1 MDKEGTMVRAV
12 LTMLVREGCE
22 SSFEAIWRKAMKE
35 GPFPGSLGQAMMCDS
50 KQRRLYVITGDWQSR
65 SDLEA
70 FEKSSVR
77 RSLSAAFEPLRESA
91 SKQVLEIIA
100 GA

>member
-1 MDKEGTMVRAV
+1 MVRAV

-22 SSFEAIWRKAMKE
+22 SSFEAIWRSAMRE
-35 GPFPGSLGQAMMCDS
+35 GPFPGSLGQAMTCDS
-50 KQRRLYVITGDWQSR
+50 RQRRLYVITGDWKSR

-70 FEKSSVR
+70 FEKSPGR
-77 RSLSAAFEPLRESA
+77 RAMSAAFEPLRESA

-100 GA
+100 RA